1 MYDYVASLLDDPI
14 ARYPSATVACFD
26 PTSGSLPRRKL
37 DRARTI
43 AYLEKLAA
51 AGAPAV
57 LIAASTGQGHL
68 RTVEELS
75 EWFTVA
81 AEAQLGSAQRMAL
94 LRPEDGQAA
103 NERLLDQ
110 LRELNYPIVF
120 FRPGT
125 NLPKD
130 ASDEAIAHSLLPL
143 IEAAAQREFAIGLY
157 TIPDVSGV
165 LLSANAVAS
174 LMSTSAGERI
184 VAAKITEANYES
196 STLAYLQ
203 HPQLTRL
210 KIVQGWDPFI
220 VRAMQDGP
228 RYDAQGRQRC
238 GITSGPMSFAV
249 FQFLH
254 LLSAADHRD
263 WPDAD
268 ATLEAVTRL
277 FTAMQDTPGK
287 FADLQRAKYMM
298 GLGHPLVGEVT
309 APQVERVFAALAA
322 LPRKQDQARLARS
335 LDLMGEGPYHAELA
349 RLCSG

>member
-1 MYDYVASLLDDPI
+1 MNDYVASLLKDPI

-43 AYLEKLAA
+43 RYLEKLAT

-68 RTVEELS
+68 RTVEELA
-75 EWFTVA
+75 EWFAVA
-81 AEAQLGSAQRMAL
+81 AEAQLGTAQRMAL

-110 LRELNYPIVF
+110 LCELNYPIVF

-130 ASDEAIAHSLLPL
+130 ASDEAIAQSLLPL
-143 IEAAAQREFAIGLY
+143 VEAAARREFAIGLY

-165 LLSANAVAS
+165 RLTANAVAG

-203 HPQLTRL
+203 HPQLSRL

-220 VRAMQDGP
+220 ARSMQDGP

-238 GITSGPMSFAV
+238 GVTSGPMSFAV

-254 LLSAADHRD
+254 LLAAADRGD
-263 WPDAD
+263 WPEAQAALD
-268 ATLEAVTRL
+268 AVTQL

-287 FADLQRAKYMM
+287 FADLQRAKYIM
-298 GLGHPLVGEVT
+298 GLGHPLTGEVT
-309 APQVERVFAALAA
+309 ASQVERVFTALDA

-335 LDLMGEGPYHAELA
+335 LDLMGEGPFHA
-349 RLCSG
+349 RLQAYV